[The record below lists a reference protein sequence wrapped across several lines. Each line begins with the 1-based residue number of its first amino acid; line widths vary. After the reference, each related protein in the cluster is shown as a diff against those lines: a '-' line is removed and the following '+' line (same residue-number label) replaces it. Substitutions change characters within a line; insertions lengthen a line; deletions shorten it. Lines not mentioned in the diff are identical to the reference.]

1 MNYFQVSSFQVSIMI
16 AIICGATY
24 IMSIVIMIYT
34 FEMIKRIYFLEN
46 TLPTHINTLFKK
58 NRNLSKHI
66 EKLIEYKA
74 RNEMEQEDDKSFINK
89 LYCRVQTNNKN
100 IATLFVMDKLNNRHI
115 AKLYL
120 NELTKIV

>member
-1 MNYFQVSSFQVSIMI
+1 MI

-100 IATLFVMDKLNNRHI
+100 IATIFVMDKLNNRQKTKH
-115 AKLYL
+115 YL
-120 NELTKIV
+120 NK

>member
-1 MNYFQVSSFQVSIMI
+1 MELFQLFIVI
-16 AIICGATY
+16 AIICSATY
-24 IMSIVIMIYT
+24 IMSIILIGYT
-34 FEMIKRIYFLEN
+34 FEMLQRIYFLEN
-46 TLPTHINTLFKK
+46 TLPTHINTLSKK
-58 NRNLSKHI
+58 NRNLSKHV

-89 LYCRVQTNNKN
+89 LYCQVQTNNKN

>member
-1 MNYFQVSSFQVSIMI
+1 MNYFQVSIVI
-16 AIICGATY
+16 AIICGATF
-24 IMSIVIMIYT
+24 ILAIVIMIYT
-34 FEMIKRIYFLEN
+34 CEMIHRIYFLEN
-46 TLPTHINTLFKK
+46 ILPTHIKTLFKK

-74 RNEMEQEDDKSFINK
+74 RNDMEQEDDKSFINK